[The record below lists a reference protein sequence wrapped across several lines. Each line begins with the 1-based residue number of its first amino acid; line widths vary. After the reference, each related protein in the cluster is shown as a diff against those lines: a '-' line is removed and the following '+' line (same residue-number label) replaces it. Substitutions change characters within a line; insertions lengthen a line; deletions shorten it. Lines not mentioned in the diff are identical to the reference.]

1 MEKVDIKRFEQFE
14 PIKEPLSEDPR
25 GHGFSGSIGCPTEVD
40 VERGIET
47 IDREIAKMCSS
58 IMDAIKEARRRNI
71 KANAVMIN
79 DELYYSRLC
88 STEGGIFL
96 DVPMICGLRVLLSK
110 DELPE
115 DTLYSV
121 SYAPH
126 LGPSEREELEQ
137 LRQENEEL
145 RAFKER
151 VMSVLQE
158 ETYE

>member
-1 MEKVDIKRFEQFE
+1 MEKIEFKRFEQFE

-25 GHGFSGSIGCPTEVD
+25 GHGFSDPIGCPTEVD
-40 VERGIET
+40 FERGIET

-58 IMDAIKEARRRNI
+58 IMDAIKEAWRRNI
-71 KANAVMIN
+71 KANAVVIN

-88 STEGGIFL
+88 STEGGIFF

-110 DELPE
+110 NELPE
-115 DTLYSV
+115 DTLFSV

-126 LGPSEREELEQ
+126 LSPSEREELER
-137 LRQENEEL
+137 LRQENKEL

-151 VMSVLQE
+151 VLAALEVE
-158 ETYE
+158 HNG